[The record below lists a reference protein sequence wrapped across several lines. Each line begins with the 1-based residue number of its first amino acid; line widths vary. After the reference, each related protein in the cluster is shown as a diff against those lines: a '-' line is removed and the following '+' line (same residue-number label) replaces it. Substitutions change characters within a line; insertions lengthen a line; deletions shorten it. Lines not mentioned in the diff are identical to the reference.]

1 MPNSACQNQLPQFS
15 AAAKAALFSGR
26 HTAGCWYCTIHC
38 TKFLPFVQAAES
50 PPPAVFARKK
60 DNPREQKP
68 HRVVQHIK
76 QQAAEKPVYTKNPP
90 FGQAT
95 VCA

>member
-15 AAAKAALFSGR
+15 AAAKAALFSVR

-50 PPPAVFARKK
+50 PILR
-60 DNPREQKP
+60 QKP
-68 HRVVQHIK
+68 SALRFCAKKGQPEG
-76 QQAAEKPVYTKNPP
+76 AEAPSGCSTY
-90 FGQAT
+90 
-95 VCA
+95 